1 MQAIISIL
9 TIPLMLLNFFGGIA
23 SGIWLA
29 VLGQWWA
36 IGYGIAGLF
45 FSSSLLGLA
54 MMPGLVFAAP
64 ASMLAQ
70 KGKLILAFPLM
81 LLSQLYTYLVV
92 IAWCIFVFI
101 FFISH
106 SSSNLFWPLLI
117 WSYGVALG
125 PLMYMVQREQMAGNS
140 DGAWMTTFFAQLA
153 YVAMA
158 LIAAFTRASL
168 IDLAII
174 FSGLML
180 VGMLVQTGFGV
191 AIMIEQ
197 KRLGII

>member
-1 MQAIISIL
+1 MQAILSIL

-45 FSSSLLGLA
+45 FSSFLLGVA
-54 MMPGLVFAAP
+54 MMPGLIFAAP
-64 ASMLAQ
+64 AAMLAQ
-70 KGKLILAFPLM
+70 KGRLILAFPLM

-92 IAWCIFVFI
+92 TAWCIFVFI
-101 FFISH
+101 LFMSH
-106 SSSNLFWPLLI
+106 SNSHLFWPLLI

-125 PLMYMVQREQMAGNS
+125 PLMYMVQREHMAGNS

-158 LIAAFTRASL
+158 LIAAFTRSSL
-168 IDLAII
+168 IDLAVI
-174 FSGLML
+174 FGGLML
-180 VGMLVQTGFGV
+180 VGMLAQTGFGV
-191 AIMIEQ
+191 AIMVEQ
-197 KRLGII
+197 KRLGTI

>member
-1 MQAIISIL
+1 
-9 TIPLMLLNFFGGIA
+9 
-23 SGIWLA
+23 
-29 VLGQWWA
+29 
-36 IGYGIAGLF
+36 
-45 FSSSLLGLA
+45 
-54 MMPGLVFAAP
+54 
-64 ASMLAQ
+64 
-70 KGKLILAFPLM
+70 
-81 LLSQLYTYLVV
+81 
-92 IAWCIFVFI
+92 
-101 FFISH
+101 
-106 SSSNLFWPLLI
+106 
-117 WSYGVALG
+117 
-125 PLMYMVQREQMAGNS
+125 MYMVQREQMAGNS

-191 AIMIEQ
+191 AIVIEQ